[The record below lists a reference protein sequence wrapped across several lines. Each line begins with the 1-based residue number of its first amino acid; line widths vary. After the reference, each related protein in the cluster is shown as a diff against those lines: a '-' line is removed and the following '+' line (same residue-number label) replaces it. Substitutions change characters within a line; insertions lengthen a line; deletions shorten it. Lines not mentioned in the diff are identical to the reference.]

1 VELKLPVHLE
11 IVSLLASHQR
21 GLELIDERLLSED
34 PLFEAQDVSV
44 GALLINLGI
53 LIAVD
58 TIDA

>member
-1 VELKLPVHLE
+1 MELQLPVHLE

-21 GLELIDERLLSED
+21 GLELIDEGLLSQD
-34 PLFEAQDVSV
+34 PLFQAQDVSV

-53 LIAVD
+53 LIAVH